1 MGCSVPT
8 FQTVSLIHNLKENT
22 IRVRCIH
29 QFPKGNI
36 MTAGGDGKL
45 YIWNNSFDVILE
57 TVKAHFSQITAM
69 FELRDKVFITAS
81 MDHTIRYWE
90 LEEKMLCKETY
101 KIQYDPLKAV
111 KINKT
116 QFAIGCNVGI
126 VIFQTNPLH
135 EVYYIALSTPVDAL
149 ELLRDGRLMGNS
161 LYKIALWKYK
171 SNKDDQITYMEGHEK
186 SVTSL
191 LQLRDGRVLSGSEDK
206 KIFVWNVKEKV
217 RIQELEG
224 HKGPVLSL
232 YQLKQG
238 NLISG
243 DKYSLI
249 YIWNLDLTEIIQTI
263 IEEGS
268 IIDFFQLKNYNICSV
283 SSASE
288 IKIWGW

>member
-1 MGCSVPT
+1 
-8 FQTVSLIHNLKENT
+8 
-22 IRVRCIH
+22 
-29 QFPKGNI
+29 
-36 MTAGGDGKL
+36 
-45 YIWNNSFDVILE
+45 
-57 TVKAHFSQITAM
+57 
-69 FELRDKVFITAS
+69 
-81 MDHTIRYWE
+81 
-90 LEEKMLCKETY
+90 
-101 KIQYDPLKAV
+101 
-111 KINKT
+111 
-116 QFAIGCNVGI
+116 
-126 VIFQTNPLH
+126 
-135 EVYYIALSTPVDAL
+135 
-149 ELLRDGRLMGNS
+149 MGNS